1 MLPAKCI
8 ALTRSSDCLLPLICI
23 HIEIIRPGNYQE
35 LHLGIIFT
43 GQLTWHNRCMC
54 CWIFY
59 SFLLS
64 LFCKYLYRSAEC
76 KVHPASCTD
85 PALLAGSELASSHST
100 VSKFSSINRQTVL
113 MTPEWF
119 TFTSV
124 GENAFM
130 IFNDKILVQQD
141 QLCLNQRT

>member
-1 MLPAKCI
+1 M
-8 ALTRSSDCLLPLICI
+8 
-23 HIEIIRPGNYQE
+23 
-35 LHLGIIFT
+35 
-43 GQLTWHNRCMC
+43 
-54 CWIFY
+54 
-59 SFLLS
+59 
-64 LFCKYLYRSAEC
+64 
-76 KVHPASCTD
+76 HPASCTD

-130 IFNDKILVQQD
+130 IFNDKNDKDNIKPFHDTIFISPSQMRPSCSVVPVDGDDEQ
-141 QLCLNQRT
+141 